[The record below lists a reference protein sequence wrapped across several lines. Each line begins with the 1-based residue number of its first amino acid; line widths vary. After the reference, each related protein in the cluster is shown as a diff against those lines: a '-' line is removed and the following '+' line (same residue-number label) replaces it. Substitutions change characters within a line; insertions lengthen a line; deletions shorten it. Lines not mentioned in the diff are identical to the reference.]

1 MESIK
6 HFTGRRNP
14 VGPDSDRK
22 RTPMRNFQRRG
33 AAIAAF
39 AFAFAAAPVIGLGAP
54 AISRADDHNCMSGWT
69 WDNVA
74 QQCVISPVPATTAPA
89 QNGPPPPGTP
99 GGVYGPGGWGGPGDR
114 VTSRPRRTV
123 WTVWAPSWR
132 ARNPGVA
139 RRNRRTHRRRRARR
153 DGRDRRNGWDGTT
166 LVVPAP
172 PPPKPESPRRADCR
186 ATAALRGR
194 RQHARCCGPKAVA
207 TVAERGR
214 VGAAGCCDACRAPW
228 WCARCCTAH

>member
-1 MESIK
+1 MIMESIK

-33 AAIAAF
+33 AAIATF

-54 AISRADDHNCMSGWT
+54 AISRADDHNYMSGWT

-99 GGVYGPGGWGGPGDR
+99 GGVYGPGGWGGPGGPGGPPA
-114 VTSRPRRTV
+114 SGEPYGPYGPQGG
-123 WTVWAPSWR
+123 APGT
-132 ARNPGVA
+132 PGWPGGIA
-139 RRNRRTHRRRRARR
+139 
-153 DGRDRRNGWDGTT
+153 G
-166 LVVPAP
+166 P
-172 PPPKPESPRRADCR
+172 
-186 ATAALRGR
+186 TAAGGHAGMGGIGGMDGMGGMGR
-194 RQHARCCGPKAVA
+194 H
-207 TVAERGR
+207 
-214 VGAAGCCDACRAPW
+214 
-228 WCARCCTAH
+228 

>member
-1 MESIK
+1 MIMESIK

-114 VTSRPRRTV
+114 VDLPPPANRMDRMGPKLARPEPRGGPAESQDPPPPAGTPGWAGSAEWVGWDDTSRPGS
-123 WTVWAPSWR
+123 PS
-132 ARNPGVA
+132 
-139 RRNRRTHRRRRARR
+139 
-153 DGRDRRNGWDGTT
+153 
-166 LVVPAP
+166 
-172 PPPKPESPRRADCR
+172 PETRIA
-186 ATAALRGR
+186 
-194 RQHARCCGPKAVA
+194 
-207 TVAERGR
+207 
-214 VGAAGCCDACRAPW
+214 
-228 WCARCCTAH
+228 